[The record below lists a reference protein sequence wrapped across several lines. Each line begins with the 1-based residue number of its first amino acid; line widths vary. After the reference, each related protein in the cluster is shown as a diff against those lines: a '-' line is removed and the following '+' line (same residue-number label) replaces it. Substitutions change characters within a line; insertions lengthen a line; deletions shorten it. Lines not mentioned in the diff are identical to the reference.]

1 MFKICFFWDG
11 RYSGC
16 VMLGIRDFRFE
27 EYLGCRAFGMQDLEC
42 WMFAGVWV
50 FGLQNAKKSNY
61 KDEIKKLCSQINE
74 KKKKKILIKQ
84 TENLILFLLW

>member
-1 MFKICFFWDG
+1 MGWSEHGMFKMWNVYNMGCSRFVFFWDG

-27 EYLGCRAFGMQDLEC
+27 EYLRCRAFGMQDLEC

-61 KDEIKKLCSQINE
+61 KDEIKKLCS
-74 KKKKKILIKQ
+74 
-84 TENLILFLLW
+84 